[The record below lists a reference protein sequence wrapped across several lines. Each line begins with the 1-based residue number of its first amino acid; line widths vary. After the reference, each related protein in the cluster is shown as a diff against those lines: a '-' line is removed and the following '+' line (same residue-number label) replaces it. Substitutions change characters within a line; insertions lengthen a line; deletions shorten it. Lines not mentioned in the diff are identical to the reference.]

1 MLTSDRRQAV
11 IGRNPRRDAV
21 REPRRNPQGSWSRPT
36 ARTPIRATMMA
47 RQVDRSKSC
56 RRTAADRGLRRGG
69 RTFCTPYRAAPHDGS
84 AADVVR
90 QRSMRAAK
98 ESTGREVAVTLP
110 PKVGACRHFRRHMAT
125 SRPASRG
132 EAAGMGGRAR
142 RSKGCLDVDCRK
154 ETPTR
159 RRSCFGGR

>member
-1 MLTSDRRQAV
+1 MLTSDRRKAV
-11 IGRNPRRDAV
+11 IGRNPRRDAM

-36 ARTPIRATMMA
+36 ARTPIRATMMT

-69 RTFCTPYRAAPHDGS
+69 RTFCTPSRAAPHGGS
-84 AADVVR
+84 VADAVR
-90 QRSMRAAK
+90 QRIYWARGGCAASQRL
-98 ESTGREVAVTLP
+98 ETARCILRQP
-110 PKVGACRHFRRHMAT
+110 AT

-132 EAAGMGGRAR
+132 EAAGMGGRAH

-159 RRSCFGGR
+159 RRSCLGGR